1 MKVKTILL
9 IILCF
14 ILCGCSAEVNIE
26 LDRNFVTEDTTL
38 YVDES
43 DPDVIS
49 DYRAYF
55 RQYTPVYNDVTLTED
70 EPDEAVKGVKYYSF
84 KETKQNYGYD
94 WNYYYKFNIED
105 YNYSRLLKNSFKS
118 AYLVKDTRD
127 DSIEFYTDG
136 EGITIMK
143 RYPQLT
149 NVKVN
154 IKTDLLVLETN
165 ADSVNGNVYT
175 WNFDRSNY
183 QKNIYIKTSVR
194 QKSSSSEDTT
204 KKEEKKVEDDDD
216 DEDEDEDD
224 DEGEPTV
231 KPTDQ
236 KSSINKSTAVDP
248 EEEKKQQYIWIL
260 IPIGIIALLIVAVL
274 VNKASKF
281 NI

>member
-1 MKVKTILL
+1 MKAKI
-9 IILCF
+9 IILFMFCF

-26 LDRNFVTEDTTL
+26 LDRNFITEDTTL
-38 YVDES
+38 YVDEN

-55 RQYTPVYNDVTLTED
+55 RQYTPIYNDVTLTED
-70 EPDEAVKGVKYYSF
+70 EPDEAVKGVTYYEY

-94 WNYYYKFNIED
+94 WNYRYKFNIDD

-118 AYLVKDTRD
+118 AYIVKDTRD
-127 DSIEFYTDG
+127 DSIEFYTDS

-154 IKTDLLVLETN
+154 IKTDLLVEETN

-175 WNFDRSNY
+175 WNFDRNNY
-183 QKNIYIKTSVR
+183 QKSIYIKTSVR
-194 QKSSSSEDTT
+194 QKSATTDDTT
-204 KKEEKKVEDDDD
+204 KKEDKKKEDDDD
-216 DEDEDEDD
+216 EEDEDEK
-224 DEGEPTV
+224 PVV
-231 KPTDQ
+231 KPNEK
-236 KSSINKSTAVDP
+236 KSSINKSTEVDP
-248 EEEKKQQYIWIL
+248 EEKKKQEYIWIV
-260 IPIGIIALLIVAVL
+260 IPIAIVGLLIVVMV